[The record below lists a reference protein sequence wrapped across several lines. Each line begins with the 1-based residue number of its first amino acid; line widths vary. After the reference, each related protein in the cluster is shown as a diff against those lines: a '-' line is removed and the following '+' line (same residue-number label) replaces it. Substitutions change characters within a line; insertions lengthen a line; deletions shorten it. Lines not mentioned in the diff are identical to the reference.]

1 MTRRMVPLLVVA
13 AAAVAVLLGLEL
25 ILRAVGY
32 SSPGWYRPD
41 PRLGWALRPGMSGWF
56 TGEGKAFV
64 QINSAGQRDREH
76 RIDKPGNVYRIAVL
90 GDAFSEGMQVALDRT
105 YWALLPEL
113 LASCGFQ
120 PGKRVEVLNFGVR
133 GYSTAQA
140 YLTLETTALR
150 YRPDLVLLQFSNGN
164 DVRDNSYALD
174 PKKGKRPFFVLDEQG
189 RLRLDDSFASAG
201 AYASRASFSR
211 KVLRKLAEHSRVLQL
226 ARGARNVALV
236 ERAHAG
242 SAPSETGLE
251 PEVLAAPRE
260 APWKE
265 AWRITEGLIA
275 QMGRLA
281 MRNGARL
288 AVLTVPYA
296 MQVHPD
302 AAQREA
308 LLVKYGVADLA
319 YPERRVA
326 SFAEQNGI
334 PAIMLGPQ
342 MQAIAAATRS
352 SLYGFE
358 NAKPGFGHWNE
369 LGHRAAAA
377 VIAQQLCAQ
386 LGQ

>member
-1 MTRRMVPLLVVA
+1 MVPHFLVA

-41 PRLGWALRPGMSGWF
+41 PRLGWALRPGVSGWF

-90 GDAFSEGMQVALDRT
+90 GDAFSEGMQVALEET

-133 GYSTAQA
+133 GHGTAQA
-140 YLTLETTALR
+140 YLMLETTALR
-150 YRPDLVLLQFSNGN
+150 YRPDLVLLQFSNAN

-174 PKKGKRPFFVLDEQG
+174 PKRDERPFFVLDEQR

-201 AYASRASFSR
+201 AYASRASPGGE
-211 KVLRKLAEHSRVLQL
+211 VLRKLAERLRVLQL
-226 ARGARNVALV
+226 ARGLRNLDVM
-236 ERAHAG
+236 ERAHAQNAG
-242 SAPSETGLE
+242 NEKGLE
-251 PEVLAAPRE
+251 TEALAAPRD
-260 APWKE
+260 ALWKE

-275 QMGRLA
+275 KTSELA
-281 MRNGARL
+281 LRNGARL
-288 AVLTVPYA
+288 AVVTVPFA

-308 LLVKYGVADLA
+308 LQVKYGVADLA

-326 SFAEQNGI
+326 SFARQNGVL
-334 PAIMLGPQ
+334 AIMLGPQ
-342 MQAIAAATRS
+342 MQALAAATGS

-358 NAKPGFGHWNE
+358 NAKPGFGHWND
-369 LGHRAAAA
+369 LGHRTAASI
-377 VIAQQLCAQ
+377 IAQQLCAQ